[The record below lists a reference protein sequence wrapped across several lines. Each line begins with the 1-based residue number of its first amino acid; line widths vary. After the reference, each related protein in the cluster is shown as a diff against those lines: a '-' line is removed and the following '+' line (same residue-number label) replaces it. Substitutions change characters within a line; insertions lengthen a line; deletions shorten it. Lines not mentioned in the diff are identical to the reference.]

1 MPKLFR
7 AAAGVCL
14 GLAVAAA
21 ACKPSP
27 SSGPLARPAKIA
39 TEPEDMHRI
48 YDFTPVSDANP
59 VLARVSGT
67 PIEIP
72 LSEFQAFLRAE
83 VTDDE
88 RGRLDAEARRR
99 KLDRLIDDH
108 LLLWDAY
115 SKRAD
120 QGERATQMLENTKKM
135 LLGEFLT
142 KVEVDDKSKST
153 EQHEALARTLRD
165 RLFSRA
171 SVVVSNEVHA
181 ELKKKAAVRAPKLE
195 DLPAALAAR
204 PIARY
209 KDITLTAGD
218 VWRRW
223 VGEPPDRRPDLTKA
237 EGLTE
242 LVKRELEDVLK
253 VEEALARGLDRERG
267 YRVKVQENR
276 AAITRMWFQDQA
288 TRETQERMKAHD
300 IEGRLR
306 QWYKERLATRY
317 TYKDEKGQDKVMEYE
332 AEKESIRNDYFDH
345 LRDVVRDERAARLRQ
360 GHAVEVDESLVAGA

>member
-1 MPKLFR
+1 MPKPFR

-14 GLAVAAA
+14 GLAVAAG
-21 ACKPSP
+21 CTPSP
-27 SSGPLARPAKIA
+27 SGGPLARPAKIA

-48 YDFTPVSDANP
+48 YDFTPASDANP

-67 PIEIP
+67 PVEIP
-72 LSEFQAFLRAE
+72 LSELQAFLRAE
-83 VTDDE
+83 VNDEE
-88 RGRLDAEARRR
+88 RGRLDAEGKRR

-115 SKRAD
+115 AKRAD
-120 QGERATQMLENTKKM
+120 QGARATQMLENTKKM

-142 KVEVDDKSKST
+142 KEEVDDKSKSN
-153 EQHEALARTLRD
+153 EQHEQLTRTLRD

-181 ELKKKAAVRAPKLE
+181 ELKKKAAARAPKLE
-195 DLPAALAAR
+195 DLPADLAAQ

-209 KDITLTAGD
+209 RDIAVTAGD

-223 VGEPPDRRPDLTKA
+223 VGEPPDRRPDLTKP

-242 LVKRELEDVLK
+242 LLKRELEDVLK
-253 VEEALARGLDRERG
+253 VEEALARGIDRQHG

-288 TRETQERMKAHD
+288 TRETQERMKAPD

-306 QWYKERLATRY
+306 QWYKERLTTRY
-317 TYKDEKGQDKVMEYE
+317 TYKDEKGQDKVVVYDD
-332 AEKESIRNDYFDH
+332 EKESIRNDYFDH
-345 LRDVVRDERAARLRQ
+345 LRDVVRDERAQRLRQ
-360 GHAVEVDESLVAGA
+360 GHEVEVDERLVAGA